1 MPQHTGVKEVVG
13 RADELRV
20 FQEAVE
26 RARGGEPSTL
36 LVSGDPGIGKTTLL
50 AEAARVSGADL
61 LVGRCVHIGGEAI
74 PLAPL
79 VDLIRHVQRRH
90 DGPAMPALDE
100 LVDVTSARQ
109 GAAGDVF
116 SLVLDVLAE
125 LTAESP
131 AVVAFDDLHWGDPST
146 WDLFEHLARNLVD
159 EHVVLVGA
167 FRTAEVARDLRLRRR
182 VAELSRLGG
191 VERLVL
197 KGLDRNAVARHAAAV
212 LGIPAPPSL
221 VDELLRRGEGN
232 PFFTEELAAAHLS
245 GEAIP
250 PVLADLLTADVE
262 ALEPPSRHVLAA
274 LAAIGRDADADLL
287 ARIVDL
293 DEPALEAALRATID
307 AQLVVVDAATD
318 AYRFRH
324 PLIGEV
330 AYAAALPTE
339 RRRLHRS
346 IAAAMEAEPRFA
358 LMSSDAAGERALHLD
373 RAGDAAA
380 AFRALFDAADSVA
393 LVAPAVSLAHL
404 ERMLELW
411 DANAGPEHASLLI
424 PRLWQA
430 ADLANA
436 AGRNDRAVE
445 LARCAIAES
454 EAGRACAVVGS
465 APIGPGWAQE
475 RLARFLWSAGDMEQS
490 AAAYA
495 AAASLLDA
503 ESDAGAGA
511 APAYAGLA
519 QAELMFCRF
528 DAARHWAT
536 RALDVAAPD
545 DAASAAAAL
554 RVLGV
559 IDVLG
564 GEVERGLERS
574 AAAVRPDIAPH
585 QWALSNAMLAMILF
599 ESGYTKEALRVALDG
614 AAVSQ
619 RAGFETS
626 FGTFHSGVAARSLVR
641 LGRWDEADAVL
652 IAASSID
659 STPIG
664 AVQLDAAATELAARR
679 GASEAAA
686 IAERLRARP
695 HDPFSAAIVNAALVD
710 RHLAARRWDEAIG
723 LASDALNAP
732 SNGRRLFATF
742 TLALVTA
749 SVEQGLDQIARQEL
763 VDVPALLGELEARV
777 QAGRSDPAG
786 RMVAADADLTLAEA
800 MLTRLKKPSADAFAA
815 AASAA
820 ERIGHAWQ
828 AALARLHQA
837 EAATASGDAAG
848 GVDALRAA
856 HASASSLGAQPLVD
870 DIAALAR
877 RTRITLEASP
887 LQAITAQHVVR
898 LGLTSR
904 EAEVLALVAAGRTN
918 REIGT
923 ELFVSEKT
931 ASVHVSN
938 ILRKLGVRSRVEAA
952 AIAQRVGAI

>member
-1 MPQHTGVKEVVG
+1 MAPHTGDKEVVG
-13 RADELRV
+13 RDDELRV
-20 FQEAVE
+20 FRHAVE
-26 RARGGEPSTL
+26 RARSGEPSVL

-50 AEAARVSGADL
+50 AEAARASGVELFA
-61 LVGRCVHIGGEAI
+61 GRCVHIGGDAI

-79 VDLIRHVQRRH
+79 VDLIRHVQRGHGGR
-90 DGPAMPALDE
+90 AMPALGG
-100 LVDVTSARQ
+100 LVDAISTRP
-109 GAAGDVF
+109 GAAGNVF
-116 SLVLDVLAE
+116 SLVLQVLAD

-131 AVVAFDDLHWGDPST
+131 AIVAFDDLHWGDPST

-159 EHVVLVGA
+159 EHLVLVGA
-167 FRTAEVARDLRLRRR
+167 FRTGEVARDLGLRRR
-182 VAELSRLGG
+182 VAELSRLSG
-191 VERLVL
+191 VDRIALE
-197 KGLDRNAVARHAAAV
+197 GLDRNAVARHAATV

-232 PFFTEELAAAHLS
+232 PFFTEELATAHLS
-245 GEAIP
+245 GEVIP
-250 PVLADLLTADVE
+250 PLLADLLTADVE
-262 ALEPPSRHVLAA
+262 ALEPASRHVLAA
-274 LAAIGRDADADLL
+274 LAAIGRDAEPDLV
-287 ARIVDL
+287 ARVVDL
-293 DEPALEAALRATID
+293 DEPTLEAALRATID

-318 AYRFRH
+318 FYRFRH

-346 IAAAMEAEPRFA
+346 IAAAMQAEPRFA

-373 RAGDAAA
+373 RAGDEGA
-380 AFRALFDAADSVA
+380 AFRALFDAADAVA
-393 LVAPAVSLAHL
+393 LVAPAVSLAYL

-411 DANAGPEHASLLI
+411 DANAGPEHAALLI

-445 LARCAIAES
+445 LARRAIAES

-490 AAAYA
+490 AVAYA

-503 ESDAGAGA
+503 DIDAGASA
-511 APAYAGLA
+511 AAAYAGLA

-528 DAARHWAT
+528 DTAHHWAS
-536 RALDVAAPD
+536 RALDLAAAD

-564 GEVERGLERS
+564 GEPERGLERS

-585 QWALSNAMLAMILF
+585 QWALSNAMFAMILF
-599 ESGYTKEALRVALDG
+599 EAGDTEDALRVALDG

-626 FGTFHSGVAARSLVR
+626 FGTFHTGVAARSLVR
-641 LGRWDEADAVL
+641 LGRWDEADALL
-652 IAASSID
+652 IAASSIN

-664 AVQLDAAATELAARR
+664 AIQLDAAATQLAARR

-686 IAERLRARP
+686 IADRLRAHP
-695 HDPFSAAIVNAALVD
+695 HDPFSAAIVTVALLD
-710 RHLAARRWDEAIG
+710 HHLATRRWNEAIA
-723 LASDALNAP
+723 LATKALNAP
-732 SNGRRLFATF
+732 ANGRRLSAAF
-742 TLALVTA
+742 TLAFVTA
-749 SVEQGLDQIARQEL
+749 SVEQALDQIARQEL
-763 VDVPALLGELEARV
+763 VDVPTLAGALEERLRA
-777 QAGRSDPAG
+777 ARSDPAST
-786 RMVAADADLTLAEA
+786 MAAADADLLLAAA
-800 MLTRLKKPSADAFAA
+800 MTTRLKGPDADAFAA
-815 AASAA
+815 AARAA
-820 ERIGHAWQ
+820 EYVGDAWQ

-837 EAATASGDAAG
+837 DAAAAAGDAAQA
-848 GVDALRAA
+848 VDTLRAA
-856 HASASSLGAQPLVD
+856 HATASRLGATPLLD

-877 RTRITLEASP
+877 RTRITLEAPP
-887 LQAITAQHVVR
+887 LQTLPQHQVVH
-898 LGLTSR
+898 LG
-904 EAEVLALVAAGRTN
+904 
-918 REIGT
+918 
-923 ELFVSEKT
+923 
-931 ASVHVSN
+931 
-938 ILRKLGVRSRVEAA
+938 
-952 AIAQRVGAI
+952 